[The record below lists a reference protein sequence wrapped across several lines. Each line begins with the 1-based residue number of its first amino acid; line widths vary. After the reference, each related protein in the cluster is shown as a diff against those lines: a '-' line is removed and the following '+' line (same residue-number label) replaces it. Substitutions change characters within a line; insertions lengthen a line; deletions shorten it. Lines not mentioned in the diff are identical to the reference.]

1 MKLRQKLAAVM
12 AAAMVVT
19 AVPVVTMA
27 DTSNAVRNVN
37 QILKNTEM
45 GYSAESDMTEVVT
58 EADGVTT
65 RQVTNASYV
74 NLNNSSNP
82 EYTKRYI
89 PAFEFVPK
97 ANYETGA
104 QKQSFFISL
113 SENTNFNDKA
123 FLTAINIAAYYGTTL
138 NNSSDLSVNA
148 TFNSYEAFESQ
159 NASGMTI
166 IGKKK
171 LGLIFDKDGKV
182 VQSNISAWYGKTVDE
197 IMDANPTLTIYHEG
211 DNTKE
216 LTIQHISDLNVTE
229 NEKTYKS
236 TIRVDVKGRWNQG
249 DVVKV
254 PLLAKAGGDEVI
266 VKVDGLDSFI
276 SSGTYVITGKLTD
289 KKLTATAASNTL
301 TTDAG
306 EIGKITLAESQI
318 GSSDVANR
326 FVRIELPSNSDL
338 EFVASSQP
346 DKSPKGVASPVT
358 ATVTGARG
366 FHGQEAT
373 VNVYYDKQYRGSQ
386 QDDTKAIII
395 ELPNFTDNTA
405 RGEYVLSGIKV
416 MPEGKL
422 AQTGEVNVTVS
433 EFTGKLANDTE
444 IASNN
449 LLDKTTL
456 KVAEVKD
463 YEVTLTCEKP
473 AQIKAGRSGLVNKN
487 YSTFILKESV
497 KDSLVDSRKIEFR
510 LENGYIFGPAD
521 VTAFR
526 NSTSNS
532 DVDYTYTSKTYAQAA
547 EAYFKQL
554 VADKVILLEDKAEGA
569 ELSNLDLDI
578 DAEGRVYGF
587 TARFPKLD
595 PAKADTLK
603 ITLPVAT
610 DVQSTG
616 DVTLKV
622 SNLYTRYTEKDEV
635 SAVIANIIA
644 PIEVALDKAA
654 IKVGLQGQEAGKITI
669 KETDKGMLERGWLFL
684 SAADVEGITFAK
696 VPTITTSPS
705 DNSGLTIKNVAL
717 SKDKQV
723 VAFEITKTSKEA
735 ATIEISDLVFTTDR
749 TVPEA
754 NYDLQIWGTALTDEN
769 ELDFTNFT
777 VTQNVLNSNS
787 YKNQTTDTYV
797 VKDFIQMTTPNT
809 EDIKNGA
816 LKAVTSVFT
825 LDSEKYTVDGVEYTM
840 DAKAYAEDGRT
851 MIPVRYVAKAFG
863 IDESNVLYANQVA
876 TIIAGEKII
885 QVTMGSNI
893 LTVNGAQIQMDT
905 KAVVKE
911 GRAYVPMKFIAA
923 ALGVDVSYDASA
935 KTATFSN
942 KK

>member
-45 GYSAESDMTEVVT
+45 GYSTNSDLVVDIIG
-58 EADGVTT
+58 ADGVTT
-65 RQVTNASYV
+65 RQVTNASRV
-74 NLNNSSNP
+74 DLNNSRNA

-113 SENTNFNDKA
+113 SESTNFNDKA
-123 FLTAINIAAYYGTTL
+123 FLTAINIAAADERAL
-138 NNSSDLSVNA
+138 HSNSGLGVNA
-148 TFNSYEAFESQ
+148 TFNSYEDFESQ
-159 NASGMTI
+159 NAGAPS
-166 IGKKK
+166 
-171 LGLIFDKDGKV
+171 LDLIFDENGKV
-182 VQSNISAWYGKTVDE
+182 AQSNISAWYGKTVDE
-197 IMDANPTLTIYHEG
+197 IMVANPTLTINY
-211 DNTKE
+211 DANQE
-216 LTIQHISDLNVTE
+216 LTIQHISDLNITE

-266 VKVDGLDSFI
+266 VKVDGLDSFV

-289 KKLTATAASNTL
+289 KKLTATAKSVVM

-306 EIGKITLAESQI
+306 EIGEITLSESQI
-318 GSSDVANR
+318 GSSDAANR
-326 FVRIELPSNSDL
+326 RVRIELPSNSDL
-338 EFVASSQP
+338 EFVASTQ
-346 DKSPKGVASPVT
+346 GATSPVT
-358 ATVTGARG
+358 ATVKGARG
-366 FHGQEAT
+366 FHGDNAT
-373 VNVYYDKQYRGSQ
+373 VNVYYDKQYRGSS

-433 EFTGKLANDTE
+433 EFTGKLANGTD
-444 IASNN
+444 IASDK
-449 LLDKTTL
+449 LLEKTTL

-473 AQIKAGRSGLVNKN
+473 AQIKAGRSGLINKN
-487 YSTFILKESV
+487 YSTFILAESV

-521 VTAFR
+521 VTAYR
-526 NSTSNS
+526 NSTGIPGQ
-532 DVDYTYTSKTYAQAA
+532 DYTSKTYAQAA

-554 VADKVILLEDKAEGA
+554 VADKVILLEEKAEGA
-569 ELSNLDLDI
+569 ELSNLNLDI

-587 TARFPKLD
+587 TARFPKLESD
-595 PAKADTLK
+595 KADKLK

-610 DVQSTG
+610 DVQSKG

-622 SNLYTRYTEKDEV
+622 SNLYTRYTDKDEV

-696 VPTITTSPS
+696 VPTITSSPS

-717 SKDKQV
+717 SKDKKV

-735 ATIEISDLVFTTDR
+735 ATIEVSDLVFTTDR

-777 VTQNVLNSNS
+777 VTQNVLNTNS
-787 YKNQTTDTYV
+787 YKNQTTDTYI

-905 KAVVKE
+905 KAVVKD